1 MPEDSS
7 REGAPAPDLESG
19 DAEAIHEA
27 KETVRSG
34 AARETTLPAHLQH
47 LPERER
53 AQRLDLKK
61 TFADQE
67 HSLRQRYAGSILWI
81 LALQL
86 FIADIVFVAFAWV
99 GEDWQVSAGV
109 MEVWLGATVVQV
121 VGVVFVVTRH
131 LFWNRDGNPAES

>member
-1 MPEDSS
+1 VSADIPGDES
-7 REGAPAPDLESG
+7 PDLSAG
-19 DAEAIHEA
+19 DAGAIHEA

-34 AARETTLPAHLQH
+34 SARETTLPAHLQH

-67 HSLRQRYAGSILWI
+67 HALRQRYAGSILWI

-86 FIADIVFVAFAWV
+86 LIADLVFIAFAWA
-99 GEDWQVSAGV
+99 GEDWELSSGV

-131 LFWNRDGNPAES
+131 LFWNRDGSPARL

>member
-7 REGAPAPDLESG
+7 REGAPEPGSG

-27 KETVRSG
+27 RETVRSG
-34 AARETTLPAHLQH
+34 AARETTLPTHLQH

-67 HSLRQRYAGSILWI
+67 HALRQRYASSILWI

-86 FIADIVFVAFAWV
+86 LIADVVFVAFAWA
-99 GEDWQVSAGV
+99 GADWKLSSGV

-121 VGVVFVVTRH
+121 VGVVCVVTRH
-131 LFWNRDGNPAES
+131 LFWNRDGSPAEL